1 MYFDARP
8 RFSYTR
14 GNYCQLNR
22 ATAWHSRSYAKKNS
36 VQRVHDMLKNAPR
49 NICLELRKELQF
61 IVRFGGAKEG
71 KRGQSRWYT
80 RLAGPTDIRLKLS
93 LFGWLTLGS
102 LLPYG
107 LCRAREHTA
116 ESERERERDGIS
128 NSTINL
134 HRSRAH
140 ESGELVRTQKPN
152 PNRSLP
158 MLPSGT
164 SPFMNSSHVNGF
176 AGFVAVRRA
185 CRKMNRASTMNFLST
200 IRDTRDT
207 AVIQIKRTNLPV
219 ADDWKMI

>member
-1 MYFDARP
+1 MPGVAKRVAVYSALWW
-8 RFSYTR
+8 SER
-14 GNYCQLNR
+14 G
-22 ATAWHSRSYAKKNS
+22 
-36 VQRVHDMLKNAPR
+36 
-49 NICLELRKELQF
+49 
-61 IVRFGGAKEG
+61 KEG
-71 KRGQSRWYT
+71 AVKMIHETCRTNRYSTQTFSI
-80 RLAGPTDIRLKLS
+80 RLADSGLSSAIRLMS
-93 LFGWLTLGS
+93 CSWAHG
-102 LLPYG
+102 
-107 LCRAREHTA
+107 RV
-116 ESERERERDGIS
+116 RERERDGIS